1 MAMKLRILFTVLA
14 ALCVA
19 ALIPVGTIVSWTA
32 AIFCA
37 LGGFLF
43 FGLMLI
49 CKQKTDETNSSATQE
64 PQADF
69 FHPAEQGKQSQTD
82 ETNQTEINENGEH

>member
-1 MAMKLRILFTVLA
+1 MKLRILFTVLA
-14 ALCVA
+14 ARCGA
-19 ALIPVGTIVSWTA
+19 ALIPVGAIVSWTA

-49 CKQKTDETNSSATQE
+49 CKQKTDETANSAPQE

-69 FHPAEQGKQSQTD
+69 FHPATKDSQPNSETD
-82 ETNQTEINENGEH
+82 TVDE